1 MTYSEISK
9 RLLDLGY
16 SKPKGNYTYND
27 RKYIT
32 FTRGTYSVTIFMDND
47 FKVLNLSFQHVGEE
61 SYTYLLTT
69 SDIGKFKEKIISDEE
84 FLDIISRID
93 IKKMSKYPVDRM
105 TSVLMNILNERA
117 LDGLEG

>member
-32 FTRGTYSVTIFMDND
+32 FRRGTYSVTIYMDND
-47 FKVLNLSFQHVGEE
+47 FKVLNLSFQHVNGTD
-61 SYTYLLTT
+61 YTYLITT
-69 SDIGKFKEKIISDEE
+69 SDIGKFKERVISDEE

-105 TSVLMNILNERA
+105 TGVMQNILNEKAIER
-117 LDGLEG
+117 L

>member
-16 SKPKGNYTYND
+16 RKPKGNYTYND

-32 FTRGTYSVTIFMDND
+32 FTRGTYSVTIYMDND
-47 FKVLNLSFQHVGEE
+47 FKVLNLSFQHVSGVD
-61 SYTYLLTT
+61 YTYLITT
-69 SDIGKFKEKIISDEE
+69 SDVKKFSERFISDEE

-105 TSVLMNILNERA
+105 TGVMRNILNEKA
-117 LDGLEG
+117 LDALEG